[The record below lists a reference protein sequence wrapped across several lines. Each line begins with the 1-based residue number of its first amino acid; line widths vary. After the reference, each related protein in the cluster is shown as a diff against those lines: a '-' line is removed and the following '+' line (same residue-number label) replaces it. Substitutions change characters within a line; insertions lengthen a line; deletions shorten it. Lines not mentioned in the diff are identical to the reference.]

1 MFGFPTK
8 STELNRKICFAI
20 SGLRIQPLVENVETV
35 NEAYMYLTVSI
46 YDEKKLDPVL
56 LLPHFC
62 FSDSEFKIKLMR
74 ERGEQLSLNTAL

>member
-35 NEAYMYLTVSI
+35 NEAHMYLTVSI

-62 FSDSEFKIKLMR
+62 FRIQNKI